1 MSDSIWAQEAPL
13 SLGHRQP
20 HIRAIGATSVSLWA
34 LGIEAAIIVATSVA
48 SGILFHLATRSVVGD
63 VHIFLATG
71 AITAA
76 LYCSLI
82 RISGGRA
89 PLKPRSEFDAVGKSM
104 VAWLFTFL
112 FLLLISFALKISGQ
126 FSRGTIF
133 SFFVAG
139 GLIASIAREM
149 VPRLLAGIAST
160 NAYRGRC
167 AIVIAPSSAQAQS
180 LASAL
185 IARGYDSNQVIEF
198 DDGSRSDPLPEGL
211 QDLAQL
217 VIGTARTCPPG
228 EIYLVPGG
236 LPPRLVHVLL
246 NKLRILP
253 RAIYLMPDEDVAGL
267 LRLEVQAVGND
278 LVVEVQRAPL
288 SPTETLIKRVIDLAI
303 ASVCLVIMA
312 PVLLLIGLIIKLDSP
327 GPMLFKQERLGHRSR
342 PFRILKFRTMLVMED
357 GDSVVQ
363 ASKNDS
369 RITRVGRILR
379 RTSIDELPQLVNVL
393 KGEMSIIGPRPHAV
407 AHDRLFSMLVDN
419 YELRQHVKPGITGWA
434 QVNGYRGETAQVEL
448 MRSRIEMDIWYATNC
463 SLLLDAQI
471 LLRTSYELF
480 RQRNA
485 Y

>member
-1 MSDSIWAQEAPL
+1 LPPQL
-13 SLGHRQP
+13 
-20 HIRAIGATSVSLWA
+20 
-34 LGIEAAIIVATSVA
+34 
-48 SGILFHLATRSVVGD
+48 
-63 VHIFLATG
+63 VHI
-71 AITAA
+71 
-76 LYCSLI
+76 
-82 RISGGRA
+82 
-89 PLKPRSEFDAVGKSM
+89 
-104 VAWLFTFL
+104 
-112 FLLLISFALKISGQ
+112 
-126 FSRGTIF
+126 
-133 SFFVAG
+133 
-139 GLIASIAREM
+139 
-149 VPRLLAGIAST
+149 
-160 NAYRGRC
+160 
-167 AIVIAPSSAQAQS
+167 
-180 LASAL
+180 
-185 IARGYDSNQVIEF
+185 
-198 DDGSRSDPLPEGL
+198 
-211 QDLAQL
+211 
-217 VIGTARTCPPG
+217 
-228 EIYLVPGG
+228 
-236 LPPRLVHVLL
+236 LL

-288 SPTETLIKRVIDLAI
+288 SPAETIIKRVVDLAI

-312 PVLLLIGLIIKLDSP
+312 PVLLVIGLIIKLDSP

-342 PFRILKFRTMLVMED
+342 PFRILKFRTMRVMED
-357 GDSVVQ
+357 GESVVQ
-363 ASKNDS
+363 ASKNDG

-407 AHDRLFSMLVDN
+407 AHDRLFSKLVDN

>member
-1 MSDSIWAQEAPL
+1 
-13 SLGHRQP
+13 
-20 HIRAIGATSVSLWA
+20 
-34 LGIEAAIIVATSVA
+34 
-48 SGILFHLATRSVVGD
+48 
-63 VHIFLATG
+63 
-71 AITAA
+71 
-76 LYCSLI
+76 
-82 RISGGRA
+82 
-89 PLKPRSEFDAVGKSM
+89 
-104 VAWLFTFL
+104 
-112 FLLLISFALKISGQ
+112 
-126 FSRGTIF
+126 
-133 SFFVAG
+133 
-139 GLIASIAREM
+139 
-149 VPRLLAGIAST
+149 LAGIAAT

-198 DDGSRSDPLPEGL
+198 DDSIRSDPLPEGL

-228 EIYLVPGG
+228 EIYLVPGS

-342 PFRILKFRTMLVMED
+342 PFRILKFRTMRVMED